1 MLFKERGGWGENPSS
16 YVERHNLQPELQ
28 KLFLPSGLIPVRPQP
43 RPSFWRNLVRPV
55 LISLQPVPLPNRVQ
69 VHGWKIQKKK
79 KSIGWVSLQH
89 VIVFK
94 HDHHQNITMTEQILP
109 LGAGKSKFGSI
120 LTQVAKPHRFTKDL
134 VISNTF

>member
-1 MLFKERGGWGENPSS
+1 MGRESLELCGEAQSAARTPKALPPQWTHSCQATAKAFFLEKPGEASAYFITACTSS
-16 YVERHNLQPELQ
+16 KQGTGTWMENTE
-28 KLFLPSGLIPVRPQP
+28 
-43 RPSFWRNLVRPV
+43 
-55 LISLQPVPLPNRVQ
+55 
-69 VHGWKIQKKK
+69 KK

-120 LTQVAKPHRFTKDL
+120 LTQVAKPRRFTKDL